1 MNMPKVLVIDDEKR
15 IVDGVKKYYEQAGF
29 VVVAAYDGNE
39 GFALAMQE
47 EPDLIVLDLMLPG
60 LDGLDVCR
68 KIRQRNEVPII
79 MLTARVEETDKLI
92 GLELGADDYVT
103 KPFSP
108 RELVARS
115 RAVLRRMNKTNDY
128 LDHTHAAE
136 VVNIGDVVF
145 DIGAHQ
151 CQVDGNVVQLTPIEY
166 DLLFYMVRHKKQVCT
181 RMQLLQAAHLGSF
194 EGVERT
200 IDVHVYNLRKKLEKD
215 PTSPK
220 YILTVF
226 GVGYRLTDGE

>member
-29 VVVAAYDGNE
+29 IVVAAYDGNE

-60 LDGLDVCR
+60 MDGLDVCR

-128 LDHTHAAE
+128 LDHSHAAE

-215 PTSPK
+215 PTNPK

>member
-1 MNMPKVLVIDDEKR
+1 MHMPKVLVIDDEKR

-29 VVVAAYDGNE
+29 NVLAAYDGDQ
-39 GFALAMQE
+39 GFNLAIQE
-47 EPDLIVLDLMLPG
+47 EPDLVVLDLMLPG
-60 LDGLDVCR
+60 MDGLDVCR
-68 KIRQRNEVPII
+68 KIRQRSDVPII

-115 RAVLRRMNKTNDY
+115 RAVLRRMHKNGEFLNQGAVSEIV
-128 LDHTHAAE
+128 H
-136 VVNIGDVVF
+136 IGEIVF
-145 DIGAHQ
+145 DVGAHQ
-151 CQVDGNVVQLTPIEY
+151 CQVNGEVIQLTPIEY
-166 DLLFYMVRHKKQVCT
+166 DLLTYMVRHKKQVCT
-181 RMQLLQAAHLGSF
+181 RMQLLQAAHLGSY

-200 IDVHVYNLRKKLEKD
+200 IDVHMYNLRKKLEED
-215 PTSPK
+215 PTNPK

-226 GVGYRLTDGE
+226 GVGYRLTDGA

>member
-1 MNMPKVLVIDDEKR
+1 MDMPKVLIIDDEKR

-29 VVVAAYDGNE
+29 TVVAAYDGIQGLNA
-39 GFALAMQE
+39 ALKE
-47 EPDLIVLDLMLPG
+47 EPDLIILDLMLPG
-60 LDGLDVCR
+60 MDGLDLCR
-68 KIRQRNEVPII
+68 KIRQRNDVPII

-115 RAVLRRMNKTNDY
+115 RAVLRRIHKDGDF
-128 LDHTHAAE
+128 LDSPSISE
-136 VVNIGDVVF
+136 VVRIGEVLF
-145 DIGAHQ
+145 DIGAHH
-151 CQVDGNVVQLTPIEY
+151 CQINGQIVQLTPIEY
-166 DLLFYMVRHKKQVCT
+166 DLLAYMVRHKKQVCT

-200 IDVHVYNLRKKLEKD
+200 IDVHMYNLRKKMEDD
-215 PTSPK
+215 PTNPK

-226 GVGYRLTDGE
+226 GVGYRLTDGG

>member
-1 MNMPKVLVIDDEKR
+1 MDMPKVLIIDDEKR
-15 IVDGVKKYYEQAGF
+15 IVDGVRKYYEQAGF
-29 VVVAAYDGNE
+29 VVIAAYDGIQ
-39 GFALAMQE
+39 GYSSALKE

-60 LDGLDVCR
+60 MDGLDLCR
-68 KIRQRNEVPII
+68 KIRQRNDVPII

-115 RAVLRRMNKTNDY
+115 RAVLRRLQKGGDMQD
-128 LDHTHAAE
+128 
-136 VVNIGDVVF
+136 VNSISEIISIGDVLF
-145 DIGAHQ
+145 DLGAHH
-151 CQVDGNVVQLTPIEY
+151 CQIKGEIVQLTPIEY
-166 DLLFYMVRHKKQVCT
+166 DLLAYMVRHKKQVCT

-200 IDVHVYNLRKKLEKD
+200 IDVHMYNLRKKLEDD
-215 PTSPK
+215 PTNPK

-226 GVGYRLTDGE
+226 GVGYRLTDGG

>member
-1 MNMPKVLVIDDEKR
+1 MNMPKVLIIDDEKR

-29 VVVAAYDGNE
+29 TVLAAYDGNQ
-39 GFALAMQE
+39 GYSLAIQE

-60 LDGLDVCR
+60 MDGLDVCR
-68 KIRQRNEVPII
+68 KIRQRDDVPII

-115 RAVLRRMNKTNDY
+115 RAVLRRMHKGNDY
-128 LDHTHAAE
+128 IDTAHVAE
-136 VVNIGDVVF
+136 IVRIGDVTF
-145 DIGAHQ
+145 DVGAHQ
-151 CQVDGNVVQLTPIEY
+151 CQVDGEVVQLTPIEY
-166 DLLFYMVRHKKQVCT
+166 DLLTYMVRHKKQVCT
-181 RMQLLQAAHLGSF
+181 RMQLLQSAHLGSF

-200 IDVHVYNLRKKLEKD
+200 IDVHMYNLRKKLEKD
-215 PTSPK
+215 PTNPK

>member
-1 MNMPKVLVIDDEKR
+1 MDMPTVLIIDDERR
-15 IVDGVKKYYEQAGF
+15 IVDGVRKFYEQAGF
-29 VVVAAYDGNE
+29 TVLAAYDGTE
-39 GFALAMQE
+39 GFNTALREQ
-47 EPDLIVLDLMLPG
+47 PDLIILDLMLPG
-60 LDGLDVCR
+60 MDGLDVCR
-68 KIRQRNEVPII
+68 KIRQRHDIPII

-115 RAVLRRMNKTNDY
+115 RAVLRRLQKTELS
-128 LDHTHAAE
+128 LDGSFPAE
-136 VVNIGDVVF
+136 VVKIGDIEF

-151 CQVDGNVVQLTPIEY
+151 CLIRGETILLTPIEY
-166 DLLFYMVRHKKQVCT
+166 DLLTYMVRHKKQVCT

-200 IDVHVYNLRKKLEKD
+200 IDVHMYNLRKKLEID
-215 PTSPK
+215 PTNPK
-220 YILTVF
+220 YLLTVF
-226 GVGYRLTDGE
+226 GVGYRLTDGI